1 MRGSKLY
8 RTVPIQCTYGY
19 TNITTRGNSVKRG
32 ESPSVNLLE
41 ALEVLHECDRHII
54 LAFPIGHSQ
63 LLFRQE
69 TRVGLIGI
77 LPRSH
82 QLSEM
87 LCCIFESNLH
97 GTSKETQDSLQDP
110 TTRVQGGVELLVWD
124 KAATVSWQEQISS
137 IKDVTRILQRVH
149 RTVCCT
155 LKQYATDLRPESVC

>member
-8 RTVPIQCTYGY
+8 RTVPIQGTYSY
-19 TNITTRGNSVKRG
+19 ITIPTCGNSVKRG

-41 ALEVLHECDRHII
+41 ALEVLHGCDRHIHM
-54 LAFPIGHSQ
+54 AFRIGHSQ

-69 TRVGLIGI
+69 TRVRLIGI

-97 GTSKETQDSLQDP
+97 G
-110 TTRVQGGVELLVWD
+110 
-124 KAATVSWQEQISS
+124 SWVRAKRPRIPCRIQQEF
-137 IKDVTRILQRVH
+137 KGEWNH
-149 RTVCCT
+149 
-155 LKQYATDLRPESVC
+155 